1 MAIYPH
7 PETPLTEQGSRVL
20 QDWGKSEPG
29 VSWPF
34 WVALLIAAFV
44 GLYTRDWGDC
54 VIAALAAYLALAIPY
69 MVLARRFGW
78 RRLRVFDFVF
88 DLVNFISG

>member
-1 MAIYPH
+1 M
-7 PETPLTEQGSRVL
+7 
-20 QDWGKSEPG
+20 
-29 VSWPF
+29 SWPV
-34 WVALLIAAFV
+34 WVALLIAASV

-54 VIAALAAYLALAIPY
+54 VIAAVATYLALAIPY
-69 MVLARRFGW
+69 MVLAHRFGW